1 MKLKLI
7 SFELCPFVKKAEL
20 AAKYK
25 DIQHETEYIDLAN
38 PPEWFM
44 RISPLKKVPLLLVD
58 DHVIFESSVICE
70 YLDEAYPNKLHPENL
85 VLRAKNRSWIEF
97 ADTCLW
103 DSFYITI
110 KETEKDFY
118 QVRNNLLIKLDQ
130 IENVISQEL
139 FFNGDKRSL
148 VDVSFTPLFQIL
160 EYIEEL
166 KPVIFSDKKHPKIL
180 KWKSKLLELTETQE
194 VYSAELKALYFEQ
207 IWKRQGY
214 LSRFLEDKKYDAH
227 VSKGIY

>member
-7 SFELCPFVKKAEL
+7 SFELCPFVKKAEI

-25 DIQHETEYIDLAN
+25 NIYHETEYIDLAN
-38 PPEWFM
+38 PPGWFM

-58 DHVIFESSVICE
+58 HHVIFESSVICE
-70 YLDEAYPNKLHPENL
+70 YLDEAYPNKLHPKNFI
-85 VLRAKNRSWIEF
+85 LRAKNRSWIEF
-97 ADTCLW
+97 ADNCLW
-103 DSFYITI
+103 DSFFLTV
-110 KETEKDFY
+110 KETKKDFY
-118 QVRNNLLIKLDQ
+118 QVRYDLLIKFDQ
-130 IENVISQEL
+130 IESVISQES

-166 KPVIFSDKKHPKIL
+166 NPVIFSNKRHPKIL
-180 KWKSKLLELTETQE
+180 KWKSRLLESTEIQE
-194 VYSAELKALYFEQ
+194 IYSAELKALYFEQ

-214 LSRFLEDKKYDAH
+214 LSRFLENKKYDAH